1 MAGSSSSQ
9 QATKIKEGEGE
20 DEEPII
26 ELGQSED
33 EFGVFDQFDSSKD
46 PSGDLGDPSLTE
58 ADLQG
63 TPSQAEMGFKRK
75 PSTSLFDLIEG
86 QLGKDAPG
94 KSQPKLPPP
103 PSKPQPAQTRSSLAL
118 SQPSKPPPPVQPV
131 DPKRKRSSKGKEP
144 VDRGRSRSS
153 QEEDKARQASK
164 QLRITPPSQERE
176 VTAQT
181 EPQAWL
187 PAPMLH
193 GEPLMDNASLRDFQN
208 GEGTYVA
215 DALERSLLLP
225 ANMANLKN
233 LRR

>member
-1 MAGSSSSQ
+1 M
-9 QATKIKEGEGE
+9 
-20 DEEPII
+20 
-26 ELGQSED
+26 
-33 EFGVFDQFDSSKD
+33 
-46 PSGDLGDPSLTE
+46 
-58 ADLQG
+58 
-63 TPSQAEMGFKRK
+63 
-75 PSTSLFDLIEG
+75 
-86 QLGKDAPG
+86 
-94 KSQPKLPPP
+94 
-103 PSKPQPAQTRSSLAL
+103 
-118 SQPSKPPPPVQPV
+118 
-131 DPKRKRSSKGKEP
+131 
-144 VDRGRSRSS
+144 DRGRSRSS

-187 PAPMLH
+187 LAPMLH